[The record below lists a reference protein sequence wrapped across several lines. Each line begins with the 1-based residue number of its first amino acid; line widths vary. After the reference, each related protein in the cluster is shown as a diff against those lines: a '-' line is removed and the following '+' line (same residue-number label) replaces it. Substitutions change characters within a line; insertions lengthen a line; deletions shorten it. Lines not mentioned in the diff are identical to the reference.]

1 MNLSYNLLTDDVVDI
16 LIDKRESLPCLRIIN
31 LSHNKINERRIKTKA
46 DELKRVGIITTF
58 WFVYFISV
66 FENQLNK

>member
-58 WFVYFISV
+58 
-66 FENQLNK
+66 